1 MTAGRRRASNS
12 GSAGLLMFRWRDRKV
27 EFLLAHP
34 GGPFW
39 KNKDLG
45 AWTIPNGLIEEDEER
60 LKAAEREFAEE
71 TSIKPRWPYV
81 KLGSI
86 RQKAGKIVH
95 AWAFEGDADPA
106 QLRGNLVAGGAFPE
120 IDRCEWFDA
129 ALARQKLNPSQAAFI
144 DRLVAYLFSG
154 TSDREF

>member
-1 MTAGRRRASNS
+1 MTAGRRKVSNA
-12 GSAGLLMFRWRDRKV
+12 GSAGLLMFRWLDRKV

-45 AWTIPNGLIEEDEER
+45 AWTIPKGLIEEDEER

-71 TSIKPRWPYV
+71 TSIKPRGPYV
-81 KLGSI
+81 ELGSI

-95 AWAFEGDADPA
+95 AWAFEGDADPS
-106 QLRGNLVAGGAFPE
+106 QLRGNFVAGGAFPE
-120 IDRCEWFDA
+120 I
-129 ALARQKLNPSQAAFI
+129 
-144 DRLVAYLFSG
+144 
-154 TSDREF
+154 